1 MSGWNVSRAKISL
14 LVALVLTTGGLFA
27 ACGGGGE
34 EEALISSFF
43 RASRFNDRTT
53 LGGISMVAFSPD
65 TEGTVGSFDVQSIT
79 EEQRRPLRMREMAAA
94 LAQAQQEQREF
105 AAEMKAY
112 QDENLD
118 AIARVIEAERGDGNV
133 GSRDSDVQEE
143 WTRFRE
149 GSQGHSRAVS
159 EAETNLSSESAVAQ
173 VSAYDPNN
181 PLDVQALEGELLT
194 KEVTINAA
202 VEHDGSEEDRTMVI
216 TLQRVVLNVSD
227 GMVDGRWVITAI
239 DS

>member
-1 MSGWNVSRAKISL
+1 
-14 LVALVLTTGGLFA
+14 
-27 ACGGGGE
+27 
-34 EEALISSFF
+34 
-43 RASRFNDRTT
+43 
-53 LGGISMVAFSPD
+53 
-65 TEGTVGSFDVQSIT
+65 
-79 EEQRRPLRMREMAAA
+79 MREMAAA

-105 AAEMKAY
+105 AAEMKTY

-118 AIARVIEAERGDGNV
+118 AIARVIEAERGDGDV
-133 GSRDSDVQEE
+133 RSRDSDVQEE
-143 WTRFRE
+143 WTRYRE
-149 GSQGHSRAVS
+149 GSQDHSRAVS
-159 EAETNLSSESAVAQ
+159 EAENNLSSESAVAQ

-202 VEHDGSEEDRTMVI
+202 VERDGSEEDRTMVI

-227 GMVDGRWVITAI
+227 GMVDGRWVITSI